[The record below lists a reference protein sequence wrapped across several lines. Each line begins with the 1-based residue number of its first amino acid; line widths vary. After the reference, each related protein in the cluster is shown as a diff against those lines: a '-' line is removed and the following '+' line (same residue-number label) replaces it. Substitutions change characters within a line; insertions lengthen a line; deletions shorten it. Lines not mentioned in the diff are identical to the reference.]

1 MRSGGFYYGE
11 LLRLAMKNYTAQR
24 RLWLPSLLRLKLG
37 ARRFGLFSLF
47 IVFILSGP
55 FLAQAQQAEPAPA
68 VTVQELEDLA
78 AVMEDEAAR
87 EQLLSRIRALIV
99 TRKNTQVEPPV
110 ASAGARMIATLSE
123 NVRET
128 GRQLGAAADVLRD
141 VPVILAWVRD
151 QVANPESRQRWFDLI
166 VKLALILLAG
176 GVAERLV
183 RLVLGRPRQAL
194 EERDADSLWV
204 RLPLLAGRTG
214 LDLVPLAAFAAAAY
228 AVAPMVRPTPQ
239 IEVVALTLINAY
251 LIVRGV
257 LALARM
263 LLAPA
268 VQTLRILPLADVTA
282 NYLFIWIRRLVGL
295 SVFGFFFA
303 QAALLLGLPVGGYR
317 GVLGLL
323 GLVITGLAVVFLLQ
337 NRVPVAAW
345 IRGEGKDRNKK
356 AGNLRDRLADIW
368 HVPAV
373 IYATAVFG
381 VWVLGIEGGF
391 QFLARATAVTAVI
404 LVAARLIMTGL
415 DWLLKRGFTIRQELR
430 DRFPTLEERA
440 NRYLP
445 ALRLLLHWAVGL
457 IAALALLKT
466 WGVDALGWL
475 DTPLG
480 QRLAESAFSI
490 IAVVVLALIFWEAV
504 NSGVER
510 YLAQTDGQGNV
521 VERSARIRTLLP
533 LFRKVVFTVLAV
545 MVALI
550 VLSELGIN
558 IGPLLA
564 GAGVIGL
571 AVGFGAQTL
580 VKDVITGLFI
590 LVEDTIAVGDYV
602 EVGGHEGEV
611 ESLSIRTIRLRDPAG
626 SVHTVPFSD
635 VGTVL
640 NYTKDFSHVVLNI
653 GIAYR
658 ENVDEVMKVIEDL
671 GREMAE
677 DQTLGADI
685 ITPLVAQG
693 VQSLDDSAVIIR
705 AKMRVS
711 PGTQW
716 GMKREFNRRLKNR
729 FDELGIEIPFPQR
742 AITFGEDN
750 RGNAVAGR
758 IVVADERAAAQ
769 PSNQSSAQP
778 AAEGK
783 ARVVQDRGD
792 ASDSDGG
799 D

>member
-1 MRSGGFYYGE
+1 MNICAIQWN
-11 LLRLAMKNYTAQR
+11 LRL
-24 RLWLPSLLRLKLG
+24 PSFLG
-37 ARRFGLFSLF
+37 AGLGASRFSLFGLFV
-47 IVFILSGP
+47 VFLLSGP
-55 FLAQAQQAEPAPA
+55 FFAQAQQAEPAPA

-87 EQLLSRIRALIV
+87 EQLLSRIRTLIA

-110 ASAGARMIATLSE
+110 ESAGARLIAAVSE

-128 GRQLGAAADVLRD
+128 RRRLVAAADALRD
-141 VPVILAWVRD
+141 VPVIFAWVRD
-151 QVANPESRQRWFDLI
+151 QAANPKTRQRWFDLI
-166 VKLALILLAG
+166 IKVALILFAG

-183 RLVLGRPRQAL
+183 RLLLRRPRQVL
-194 EERDADSLWV
+194 EERDADTLWV
-204 RLPLLAGRTG
+204 RLPLLVGRTV
-214 LDLVPLAAFAAAAY
+214 LDLVPIAAFAAAAY
-228 AVAPMVRPTPQ
+228 AVAPMMRLTPQ
-239 IEVVALTLINAY
+239 VHVMALTLINAY
-251 LIVRGV
+251 LIVRGI
-257 LALARM
+257 LAVARM

-268 VQTLRILPLADVTA
+268 GESIRILPLTDVTA
-282 NYLFIWIRRLVGL
+282 NYLFIWIRRLVGF

-303 QAALLLGLPVGGYR
+303 EAALLMGLPAGGYT
-317 GVLGLL
+317 GLLGLL
-323 GLVITGLAVVFLLQ
+323 GLVITGLTVVFLLQ
-337 NRVPVAAW
+337 NRAPVAAW
-345 IRGEGKDRNKK
+345 IRGEVK
-356 AGNLRDRLADIW
+356 AKRAGRLRDRFADIW
-368 HVPAV
+368 HILAV
-373 IYATAVFG
+373 IYVGAIFG

-391 QFLARATAVTAVI
+391 QYLARATAVTAVI
-404 LVAARLIMTGL
+404 LVSALLIMTGL
-415 DWLLKRGFTIRQELR
+415 DRLVERGFAIRQEVR
-430 DRFPTLEERA
+430 ERFPTLEERA

-445 ALRLLLHWAVGL
+445 AMRLLLRWAVGL
-457 IAALALLKT
+457 IAALALLET

-480 QRLAESAFSI
+480 KQLAESAFSI
-490 IAVVVLALIFWEAV
+490 IAVVVLALIFWEAL
-504 NSGVER
+504 NTGVER
-510 YLAQTDGQGNV
+510 YLTQTDIEGNV
-521 VERSARIRTLLP
+521 VERSARLRTLLP
-533 LFRKVVFTVLAV
+533 LFRKVAFTVLAV
-545 MVALI
+545 MVSLI

-602 EVGGHEGEV
+602 DVGGHEGDV
-611 ESLSIRTIRLRDPAG
+611 EALSIRTIRLRDPAG

-653 GIAYR
+653 GVAYR

-677 DQTLGADI
+677 DPTLGPNI

-705 AKMRVS
+705 AKMRVTA
-711 PGTQW
+711 GTQW
-716 GMKREFNRRLKNR
+716 GMKRAFNHRMKNR

-742 AITFGEDN
+742 AITFGEDK

-758 IVVADERAAAQ
+758 IVVEDKRAAA
-769 PSNQSSAQP
+769 QSSAQP
-778 AAEGK
+778 AAAGK
-783 ARVVQDRGD
+783 VRIVQDKGD
-792 ASDSDGG
+792 ASDGDGG
-799 D
+799 DGGE

>member
-1 MRSGGFYYGE
+1 
-11 LLRLAMKNYTAQR
+11 MKNYTAQR
-24 RLWLPSLLRLKLG
+24 HLWMFSVLRPKLG
-37 ARRFGLFSLF
+37 ARRFGLFGLF

-55 FLAQAQQAEPAPA
+55 FIAQAQQAEPAPA

-78 AVMEDEAAR
+78 AVMEDKAAR
-87 EQLLSRIRALIV
+87 KQLLSRIRALIA
-99 TRKNTQVEPPV
+99 TKKNTEVELPL
-110 ASAGARMIATLSE
+110 ASAGAQMIAAISE
-123 NVRET
+123 NLRKT
-128 GRQLGAAADVLRD
+128 SRQLVAAADVFRD
-141 VPVILAWVRD
+141 VPVIFAWVQD
-151 QVANPESRQRWFDLI
+151 QVVNPETRQRWFDLI
-166 VKLALILLAG
+166 FKLALILLAG
-176 GVAERLV
+176 GVAEWLV
-183 RLVLGRPRQAL
+183 RLMLGRPRRAL
-194 EERDADSLWV
+194 EERDVDSLWV

-214 LDLVPLAAFAAAAY
+214 LDLLPLAAFAAAAY
-228 AVAPMVRPTPQ
+228 AVAPIVRPTPQ
-239 IEVVALTLINAY
+239 AQVVVLTLINAY
-251 LIVRGV
+251 LMVGGI
-257 LALARM
+257 LAVARM

-268 VQTLRILPLADVTA
+268 VETLRILSLTDVTA
-282 NYLFIWIRRLVGL
+282 NYLFIWVRRLVEF
-295 SVFGFFFA
+295 SVFGFFFVE
-303 QAALLLGLPVGGYR
+303 AALLLGLPAGEYVGLR
-317 GVLGLL
+317 RLL
-323 GLVITGLAVVFLLQ
+323 GLVITGLVVVFIVQ
-337 NRVPVAAW
+337 NRAPVAAW
-345 IRGEGKDRNKK
+345 IRGEGKTKR
-356 AGNLRDRLADIW
+356 AVRLRDRFADTW
-368 HVPAV
+368 HVLAV
-373 IYATAVFG
+373 IYVAAVFG

-391 QFLARATAVTAVI
+391 QYLAQATAVTAVI
-404 LVAARLIMTGL
+404 LVVARLLMTGL
-415 DWLLKRGFTIRQELR
+415 DRLLDRVFAIRQELR
-430 DRFPTLEERA
+430 DRFPTLKERA

-445 ALRLLLHWAVGL
+445 ALSLLLRWAIGL
-457 IAALALLKT
+457 IAGLALLET
-466 WGVDALGWL
+466 WGVDALGWI
-475 DTPLG
+475 DTQLG
-480 QRLAESAFSI
+480 QQLAESAFSI
-490 IAVVVLALIFWEAV
+490 VAVVALALIFWEAV

-510 YLAQTDGQGNV
+510 YLTQTDGQGNV

-533 LFRKVVFTVLAV
+533 LFSKVVFTVLAV

-571 AVGFGAQTL
+571 AIGFGAQTL

-590 LVEDTIAVGDYV
+590 LIEDSIVVGDYV
-602 EVGGHEGEV
+602 EVGGHEGDV
-611 ESLSIRTIRLRDPAG
+611 ESISIRTIRLRDPAG

-677 DQTLGADI
+677 DLTLGVDI
-685 ITPLVAQG
+685 ITPLVVQG

-742 AITFGEDN
+742 AITFGEDKK
-750 RGNAVAGR
+750 GNAVSGR

-778 AAEGK
+778 AAENK
-783 ARVVQDRGD
+783 AQVIQDRGE
-792 ASDSDGG
+792 ASDSNGDG
-799 D
+799 

>member
-1 MRSGGFYYGE
+1 MRWRFLLWE

-24 RLWLPSLLRLKLG
+24 RLWLASLVRSKLR
-37 ARRFGLFSLF
+37 ARRFGLFGLF
-47 IVFILSGP
+47 IVFVLSGP
-55 FLAQAQQAEPAPA
+55 FPAQAQQAEPAPA

-87 EQLLSRIRALIV
+87 EQLLSRIRALIA
-99 TRKNTQVEPPV
+99 TRKNTPVEPPV
-110 ASAGARMIATLSE
+110 AGAGARMIAAMSE
-123 NVRET
+123 NVREAS
-128 GRQLGAAADVLRD
+128 RHLAAAADVFRD
-141 VPVILAWVRD
+141 APVIFAWVKD
-151 QVANPESRQRWFDLI
+151 QVADPEPRQRWFDLI
-166 VKLALILLAG
+166 AKLALILVAG
-176 GVAERLV
+176 GVAEWLV
-183 RLVLGRPRQAL
+183 RLALRRPRRTL
-194 EERDADSLWV
+194 EERDVDSVWV
-204 RLPLLAGRTG
+204 RLPLLAGRTM

-228 AVAPMVRPTPQ
+228 AVTPMVRPAPQ
-239 IEVVALTLINAY
+239 AQVVALTLVNAY
-251 LIVRGV
+251 LMVGGI
-257 LALARM
+257 LAVARM

-268 VQTLRILPLADVTA
+268 VETLRILPLTDVTA
-282 NYLFIWIRRLVGL
+282 NYLFIWVRRLVGL
-295 SVFGFFFA
+295 YVFGFFFA
-303 QAALLLGLPVGGYR
+303 EAALMLGLPAVGYVGLRQLLGLI
-317 GVLGLL
+317 
-323 GLVITGLAVVFLLQ
+323 ITGLVVVFIVQ
-337 NRVPVAAW
+337 NRAPVAAC
-345 IRGEGKDRNKK
+345 IRGEEKTKR
-356 AGNLRDRLADIW
+356 AGRLRDRLADIW

-373 IYATAVFG
+373 VYTVAVFG

-391 QFLARATAVTAVI
+391 HYLARATSVTAVI
-404 LVAARLIMTGL
+404 LVAAWLLMTGL
-415 DWLLKRGFTIRQELR
+415 NRLLVRGFAIRQELR

-445 ALRLLLHWAVGL
+445 ALSLLLRWAIGL
-457 IAALALLKT
+457 IAALALLET

-480 QRLAESAFSI
+480 QRLAEGGFSI
-490 IAVVVLALIFWEAV
+490 SAVLVLALIFWEAV

-510 YLAQTDGQGNV
+510 YLTQTDGQGNV

-602 EVGGHEGEV
+602 EVGGHEGDV

-658 ENVDEVMKVIEDL
+658 ENVDEVMKVIEEL

-677 DQTLGADI
+677 DPTFGADI
-685 ITPLVAQG
+685 ITPLVTQG

-729 FDELGIEIPFPQR
+729 FDELGIEIPFPQQ
-742 AITFGEDN
+742 AITFGEDKK
-750 RGNAVAGR
+750 GNAVAGR
-758 IVVADERAAAQ
+758 IVVADERAVAQ
-769 PSNQSSAQP
+769 PSNQPPAQP
-778 AAEGK
+778 AAAGK
-783 ARVVQDRGD
+783 ARNVQDRGD
-792 ASDSDGG
+792 ASDSDGDG
-799 D
+799 GG

>member
-1 MRSGGFYYGE
+1 MG
-11 LLRLAMKNYTAQR
+11 
-24 RLWLPSLLRLKLG
+24 
-37 ARRFGLFSLF
+37 SLF
-47 IVFILSGP
+47 VVLLLSGP
-55 FLAQAQQAEPAPA
+55 IFAQAQQVAPAPA
-68 VTVQELEDLA
+68 VSVQELEDLA

-87 EQLLSRIRALIV
+87 EQLLARIRALIA
-99 TRKNTQVEPPV
+99 TGKNTQATPPV
-110 ASAGARMIATLSE
+110 ESASAELIATLSE

-128 GRQLGAAADVLRD
+128 GRQLGAAADVLLD
-141 VPVILAWVRD
+141 VPVIFAWVRD
-151 QVANPESRQRWFDLI
+151 QAANPKSRQRWFELI
-166 VKLALILLAG
+166 LKVALILLAG

-183 RLVLGRPRQAL
+183 RLGLGRPRRTL

-204 RLPLLAGRTG
+204 RLPLLAGRTV

-228 AVAPMVRPTPQ
+228 AVAPMVRSTPQ
-239 IEVVALTLINAY
+239 VQVMALTLINAY
-251 LIVRGV
+251 LIVRTV
-257 LALARM
+257 LAVARM

-268 VQTLRILPLADVTA
+268 VTTLRILPLTDVTA
-282 NYLFIWIRRLVGL
+282 NYLFIWIRRLVGF
-295 SVFGFFFA
+295 SVFGFFLA
-303 QAALLLGLPVGGYR
+303 EAALLLGLPAGGHA
-317 GVLGLL
+317 GLLGLL

-337 NRVPVAAW
+337 NRAPVAAW
-345 IRGEGKDRNKK
+345 IRGEGSAKG
-356 AGNLRDRLADIW
+356 AGGLRDRFADIW

-373 IYATAVFG
+373 IYVAVVFG

-391 QFLARATAVTAVI
+391 QYLARATAVTAVI

-415 DWLLKRGFTIRQELR
+415 DRLLERGFAFRQELR
-430 DRFPTLEERA
+430 DRFPSLEERA

-445 ALRLLLHWAVGL
+445 ALRLLLRWAVGL
-457 IAALALLKT
+457 TAALALLET
-466 WGVDALGWL
+466 WGVDALAWL

-480 QRLAESAFSI
+480 KQLAESAFSI
-490 IAVVVLALIFWEAV
+490 VAVVVLALIFWEAV
-504 NSGVER
+504 NTGVER
-510 YLAQTDGQGNV
+510 YLTRTDAEGNV

-533 LFRKVVFTVLAV
+533 LFRKVVFTILAV
-545 MVALI
+545 MVSLI

-602 EVGGHEGEV
+602 EVGGHEGDV

-640 NYTKDFSHVVLNI
+640 NYTKDFSNVVLNI

-677 DQTLGADI
+677 DPTLGADI

-693 VQSLDDSAVIIR
+693 VQSLDDSAVIVR
-705 AKMRVS
+705 AKMRVTA
-711 PGTQW
+711 GTQW

-729 FDELGIEIPFPQR
+729 FDELGIEIPFPQT
-742 AITFGEDN
+742 AITFGEDKQ
-750 RGNAVAGR
+750 GDAVAGR
-758 IVVADERAAAQ
+758 IVVADQRPAAQ
-769 PSNQSSAQP
+769 PSAQTP
-778 AAEGK
+778 AKSE
-783 ARVVQDRGD
+783 ARIVRDRGD
-792 ASDSDGG
+792 GDGG
-799 D
+799 DGGD